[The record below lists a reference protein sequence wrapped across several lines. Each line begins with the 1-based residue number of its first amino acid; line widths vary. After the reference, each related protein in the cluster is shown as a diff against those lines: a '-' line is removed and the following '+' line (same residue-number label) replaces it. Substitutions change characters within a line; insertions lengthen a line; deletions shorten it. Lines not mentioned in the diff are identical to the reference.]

1 MGLRLPEYFRN
12 TVTNQLLQYGYLQLL
27 DLLTTVA
34 FLLHGVQE
42 GNPLVRL
49 AIELSPN
56 PISGLVVVKGLALL
70 LGFYC
75 WRRDKQRL
83 LSRVNV
89 LFAVLIAWNMVAL
102 ILGSVF
108 FHRLA

>member
-1 MGLRLPEYFRN
+1 MA
-12 TVTNQLLQYGYLQLL
+12 NQFFQYGYLQLL

-34 FLLHGVQE
+34 FLLHGISE
-42 GNPLVRL
+42 GNPVVRF
-49 AIELSPN
+49 AMTVAPN
-56 PISGLVVVKGLALL
+56 PVWGLVAVKCVALL
-70 LGFYC
+70 LGLYC
-75 WRRDKQRL
+75 WRRAKIQL

-108 FHRLA
+108 PHRLS